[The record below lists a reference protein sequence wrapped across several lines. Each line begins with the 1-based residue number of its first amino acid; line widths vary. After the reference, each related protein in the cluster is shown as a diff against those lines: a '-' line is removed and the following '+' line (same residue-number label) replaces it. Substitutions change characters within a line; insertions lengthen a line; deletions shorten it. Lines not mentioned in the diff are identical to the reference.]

1 MAQIGDKVHVHY
13 RAKLKD
19 GREFSSTYREG
30 KPMELADHDIT
41 LEIDLIAVEAKD
53 AIERELHPQG
63 CACGCDK
70 LKEAIG

>member
-30 KPMELADHDIT
+30 KPMELVIGNNRSIPG
-41 LEIDLIAVEAKD
+41 LEKALLDMNAGEIKRSSFRPKMLT
-53 AIERELHPQG
+53 G
-63 CACGCDK
+63 YTT
-70 LKEAIG
+70 